1 MKQMSYKQEIIGILA
16 IFFAFA
22 TLININNTNNN
33 FSSIQATQS
42 IKATEVAFGVYRS
55 DEIIQLS
62 RAKVRKEILK
72 KYENSYTLSDRELKE
87 LLQAV
92 GFEGEALKT
101 AWAIAKRE
109 SNGRPFAFNGNLN
122 TGDNSYGI
130 FQINMLGQL
139 GPDRREKFNLKSN
152 SELFN
157 PVKNAQITY
166 YMTKGGTDWRSW
178 KGLTPKAREWLPK
191 FPN

>member
-139 GPDRREKFNLKSN
+139 GPDRREKFNLKTN
-152 SELFN
+152 AELFN

>member
-1 MKQMSYKQEIIGILA
+1 MKQMSYKQEVIGILA
-16 IFFAFA
+16 IFFTFA
-22 TLININNTNNN
+22 AVININNTNNDLL
-33 FSSIQATQS
+33 SSNTPQS
-42 IKATEVAFGVYRS
+42 IRATEVAFGVYETERS
-55 DEIIQLS
+55 NQIS
-62 RAKVRKEILK
+62 RVKVRKEILK
-72 KYENSYTLSDRELKE
+72 KYENSHSLSDIQLKE

-92 GFEGEALKT
+92 GFEGEALRT

-109 SNGRPFAFNGNLN
+109 SNGRPLAFNGNLN

-152 SELFN
+152 AELFN
-157 PVKNAQITY
+157 PVRNAEITY
-166 YMTKGGTDWRSW
+166 YMTNGGKNWASW
-178 KGLTPKAREWLPK
+178 KGLTPKAKEWLPH

>member
-1 MKQMSYKQEIIGILA
+1 MKQMSYKQEVIGILA

-33 FSSIQATQS
+33 FSSTDTRQS

-55 DEIIQLS
+55 DKINQIS

-178 KGLTPKAREWLPK
+178 KGLTPKAKEWLPK

>member
-1 MKQMSYKQEIIGILA
+1 MKQMSYKQEIIGILV
-16 IFFAFA
+16 IFFTFA

-33 FSSIQATQS
+33 LSNTYSSQS
-42 IKATEVAFGVYRS
+42 IKATEVAFGVYEVDRS
-55 DEIIQLS
+55 NQVS
-62 RAKVRKEILK
+62 RVKQRKEILK
-72 KYENSYTLSDRELKE
+72 MYENSHSLSGTQLKE

-92 GFEGEALKT
+92 GFEGEALRT

-109 SNGRPFAFNGNLN
+109 SNGRPLAFNGNLN

-152 SELFN
+152 AELFN
-157 PVKNAQITY
+157 PVRNAEITY
-166 YMTKGGTDWRSW
+166 YMTNGGKNWASW

-191 FPN
+191 FPD